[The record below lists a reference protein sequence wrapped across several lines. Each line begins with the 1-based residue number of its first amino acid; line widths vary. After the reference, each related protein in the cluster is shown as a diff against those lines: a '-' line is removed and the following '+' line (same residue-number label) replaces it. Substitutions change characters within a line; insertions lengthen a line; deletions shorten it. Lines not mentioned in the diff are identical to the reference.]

1 MIINADFVWPI
12 GSIYISVNSTNPS
25 LLFGGTWELVPGRFL
40 IGTGEPGYNNY
51 EGFGQ
56 LSSDQT
62 TWSLNVGVT
71 GGEYRHTLTTLE
83 MPSHTHNLFGNDNVG
98 HAAGVDYWNLPSVIE
113 GYNYGNRRNVY
124 QNNTGAT
131 ATGGGQYHNNMPPF
145 LVANC
150 WKRTG

>member
-1 MIINADFVWPI
+1 MKINVDLIWPI

-25 LLFGGTWELVPGRFL
+25 LLFGGTWEAIGGRFL
-40 IGTGEPGYNNY
+40 IGGNVAPGENSRSDFGTLGGTASWIWAPG
-51 EGFGQ
+51 E
-56 LSSDQT
+56 
-62 TWSLNVGVT
+62 T
-71 GGEYRHTLTTLE
+71 GGEYFHTLTTQE

-131 ATGGGQYHNNMPPF
+131 ATGGGSSHNNIPPY
-145 LVANC
+145 LVVYM
-150 WKRTG
+150 WKRTA